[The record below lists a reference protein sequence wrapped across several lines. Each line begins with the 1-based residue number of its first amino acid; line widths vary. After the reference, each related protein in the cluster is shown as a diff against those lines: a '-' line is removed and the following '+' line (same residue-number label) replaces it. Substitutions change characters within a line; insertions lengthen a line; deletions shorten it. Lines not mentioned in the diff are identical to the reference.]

1 MTKKQKII
9 VISVMLSIFVIAMII
24 IAVFQYK
31 KNTDILEEPTTQ
43 SQFAEQEV
51 KDSTTEETTE
61 DVSTE
66 NVELRLGDQTV
77 THLERLTSEQGADK
91 SAMFAKVASRASKDS
106 DKHGKIVA
114 EDILDS
120 SFEYRVFVEVTF
132 EDGEKITYVC
142 GYDATNMHKFLRCVS
157 LEEWEAEQNGA
168 NAG

>member
-9 VISVMLSIFVIAMII
+9 VISVILSIFVIVMII

-31 KNTDILEEPTTQ
+31 QNIKILEEPTTQ
-43 SQFAEQEV
+43 GQFVEQEV
-51 KDSTTEETTE
+51 KDLTVEETTE
-61 DVSTE
+61 VSTE
-66 NVELRLGDQTV
+66 NVELRIGDKTV
-77 THLERLTSEQGADK
+77 THLERLTHEQSADK
-91 SAMFAKVASRASKDS
+91 SALFAKVASRAGKDS
-106 DKHGKIVA
+106 DVHGKIVT
-114 EDILDS
+114 EEILDS
-120 SFEYRVFVEVTF
+120 SYKYRVFVDVTF